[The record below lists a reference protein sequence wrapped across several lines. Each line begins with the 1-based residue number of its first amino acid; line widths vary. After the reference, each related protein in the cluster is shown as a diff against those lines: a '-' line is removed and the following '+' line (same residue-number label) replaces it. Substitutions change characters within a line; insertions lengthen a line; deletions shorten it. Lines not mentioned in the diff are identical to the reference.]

1 MDGLNQ
7 TIVMSSPA
15 THQGSILP
23 EPSADLKL
31 HSARLLDVLARRI
44 QDTGPLS
51 FAEYMEAALYEPGLG
66 YYSAGLYKFGAE
78 GDFITAPEL
87 GDLFARCLANSFSA
101 VAKQLCAAAS
111 SYDFLE
117 IGAGSG
123 ALAADLLQQLNPL
136 PQHYLILERSADL
149 REQQRLRI
157 ESSCP
162 QLLARVQWLDA
173 PPANFR
179 GIAYA
184 NEVIDALPVERF
196 RMHSDAVEQ
205 QYVGLQNDKLVL
217 KWKAAGSAVEKA
229 VRELQAELEYPLTD
243 GYESEINLLLKP
255 WLGGLLESMDQGLF
269 LLSDY
274 GYPRPEFYFPER
286 NRGTLICHYRHRA
299 HPDPLL
305 WPGLQD
311 ITAFV
316 DFTAVAEAGD
326 GTNGWELAGYTSQA
340 DFLLDSGLGEVMQAG
355 ALDDFQAQLQLAN
368 QIKKLTLPAEMGTR
382 FQFMGFSRGLSGDA
396 IPGFGGIDWRHRL

>member
-1 MDGLNQ
+1 VDGLNQ
-7 TIVMSSPA
+7 TTAMSSA
-15 THQGSILP
+15 ITNQGPILP
-23 EPSADLKL
+23 EPSADLKR
-31 HSARLLDVLARRI
+31 HSSRLLGVLTRRI
-44 QDTGPLS
+44 QDSGPLS

-66 YYSAGLYKFGAE
+66 YYSAGLHKFGAE

-87 GDLFARCLANSFSA
+87 GDLFARCLANSFA
-101 VAKQLCAAAS
+101 PVAKELRATAD
-111 SYDFLE
+111 SYEFLE

-123 ALAADLLQQLNPL
+123 ALAADLLQHLNPL
-136 PQHYLILERSADL
+136 PQRYLILERSADL

-162 QLLARVQWLDA
+162 HLLDRVQWLDA
-173 PPANFR
+173 PPINFR

-196 RMHSDAVEQ
+196 RIDSDAVQQ
-205 QYVGLQNDKLVL
+205 QYVELQDGKLVL
-217 KWKAAGSAVEKA
+217 SWKTAANTVENAVK
-229 VRELQAELEYPLTD
+229 ELQADLAHPLAD
-243 GYESEINLLLKP
+243 AYESEINLLLKP
-255 WLGGLLESMDQGLF
+255 WLGGLLESMDQGLL

-286 NRGTLICHYRHRA
+286 TRGTLICHYRHRA
-299 HPDPLL
+299 HPDPLF

-311 ITAFV
+311 LTAFV

-326 GTNGWELAGYTSQA
+326 GINGWELAGYTSQA
-340 DFLLDSGLGEVMQAG
+340 DFLLDSGLGEIMQDG

-382 FQFMGFSRGLSGDA
+382 FQFMGFSRGLSDA
-396 IPGFGGIDWRHRL
+396 GIPGFGGIDWRHRL